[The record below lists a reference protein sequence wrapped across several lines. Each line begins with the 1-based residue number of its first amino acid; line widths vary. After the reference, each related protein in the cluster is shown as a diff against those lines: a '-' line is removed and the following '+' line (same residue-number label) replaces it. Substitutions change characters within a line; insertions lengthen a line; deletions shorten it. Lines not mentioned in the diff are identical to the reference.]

1 MKSYDNVDNKLV
13 ITDTTEVVTRAT
25 LSLEQLNAKL
35 QAEKDRKDFDNSV
48 RDAQIAE
55 IEDLIETAQ
64 NLGVTEQEVSEE

>member
-13 ITDTTEVVTRAT
+13 ITDTTEVITRET

-48 RDAQIAE
+48 RDAQIAD
-55 IEDLIETAQ
+55 IEALITTAQ
-64 NLGVTEQEVSEE
+64 NLGVTETQPEE

>member
-13 ITDTTEVVTRAT
+13 ITDTTEVVTRET

-55 IEDLIETAQ
+55 IEALIATAE
-64 NLGVTEQEVSEE
+64 NLGVTETQPEE